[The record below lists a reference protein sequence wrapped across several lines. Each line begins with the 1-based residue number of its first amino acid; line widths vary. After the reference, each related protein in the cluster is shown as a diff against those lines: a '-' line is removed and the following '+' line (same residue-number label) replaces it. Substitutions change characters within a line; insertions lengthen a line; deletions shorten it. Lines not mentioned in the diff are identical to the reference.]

1 MIIMNRAYPVIDVFM
16 DGTTSMSATQS
27 SLITQLFIR
36 EYSADIVNAVKEMA
50 HKVVQRTA
58 SFLFRAKIKL
68 IIVKIT
74 LKIPNAI
81 HI

>member
-1 MIIMNRAYPVIDVFM
+1 MNRAYPVTDVFV

-27 SLITQLFIR
+27 SRMTQLFIR

-58 SFLFRAKIKL
+58 SFLLRAKMKL
-68 IIVKIT
+68 SIVKT
-74 LKIPNAI
+74 MLKMPNII